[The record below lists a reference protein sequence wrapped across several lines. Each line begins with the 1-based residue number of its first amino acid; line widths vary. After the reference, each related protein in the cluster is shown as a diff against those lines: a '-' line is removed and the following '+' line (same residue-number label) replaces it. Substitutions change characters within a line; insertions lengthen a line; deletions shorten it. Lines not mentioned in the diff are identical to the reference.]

1 MYKVTV
7 QKAGHEIVQSY
18 ADLFSH
24 NDLPG
29 YSELPWVRRYG
40 LNLHALG
47 YFLCS
52 GECLRL
58 ALYLLVWLLA
68 GFNIVWQLDL
78 RNSAAALPV
87 LLACL
92 WVWPWL
98 ASARRRWICRLLEGI

>member
-1 MYKVTV
+1 MYKVV
-7 QKAGHEIVQSY
+7 MQKAGHEVVQSY
-18 ADLFSH
+18 AALLGH
-24 NDLPG
+24 NNLPG
-29 YSELPWVRRYG
+29 YRELPWVTRCG

-52 GECLRL
+52 EECLRL
-58 ALYLLVWLLA
+58 VLYLLVWLLA

-98 ASARRRWICRLLEGI
+98 ASARRRWVCHILTDT

>member
-1 MYKVTV
+1 MYKVAM

-18 ADLFSH
+18 ADLFGH
-24 NDLPG
+24 NNLPG
-29 YSELPWVRRYG
+29 YSTLPWVTRCS
-40 LNLHALG
+40 LNLRALG
-47 YFLCS
+47 CFLCS

-58 ALYLLVWLLA
+58 VLYLLVWLLA
-68 GFNIVWQLDL
+68 GFNIGWWLDL

-98 ASARRRWICRLLEGI
+98 ASARRRWVCRLLAGT